1 MSEFASITIQSG
13 NDFVTFTPQEYSI
26 DWSSLA
32 GPDSGRSQD
41 GTMHINWILRK
52 TTKLE
57 VKLPPHKYNDPLYRR
72 ILSLIQGQ
80 ENLKVTFYDYMSQ
93 KRREN
98 VLMYCSE
105 TSAGYSFKGLVNDV
119 SFELIEMKGD
129 TSVPHI
135 PAQPIPVTGE
145 WTITFNNYID
155 GYDAGGEWDV
165 LGHSVFFT
173 FKSNGIQYDYMY
185 WSSEGEPS
193 ESNFFYNSHESYNY
207 DSGWGQN
214 LRTVLTDTD
223 PATVFTGDWAGF
235 LAANATVTHNT

>member
-13 NDFVTFTPQEYSI
+13 NDIVTFTPQEYSI
-26 DWSSLA
+26 EWSSLA

-80 ENLKVTFYDYMSQ
+80 DNLKVTFYDYMKQ
-93 KRREN
+93 ERRQE

-145 WTITFNNYID
+145 WTITFSPGTE
-155 GYDAGGEWDV
+155 GYGSGEWDV
-165 LGHSVFFT
+165 IGQSVFFT

-185 WSSEGEPS
+185 WSSVGEPS
-193 ESNFFYNSHESYNY
+193 ESDFFYNSTLVKDYSE
-207 DSGWGQN
+207 GWVN
-214 LRTVLTDTD
+214 TAYRTVYTDTD
-223 PATVFTGDWAGF
+223 PATVFTGEWANF
-235 LAANATVTHNT
+235 LAAYATVTHNT